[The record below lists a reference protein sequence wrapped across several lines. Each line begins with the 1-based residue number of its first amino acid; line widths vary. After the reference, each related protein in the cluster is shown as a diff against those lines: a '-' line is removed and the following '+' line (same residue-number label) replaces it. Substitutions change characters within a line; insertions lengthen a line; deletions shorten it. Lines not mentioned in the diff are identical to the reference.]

1 MDEYNEKQNS
11 DGQELENIQPQRPT
25 SLTVL
30 CVLSAINAIY
40 QVFSNIT
47 VWSMYNRFQELLDEN
62 SEFYEQMGDMMGNA
76 WETLASSY
84 SSIFSINRSYYLISC
99 ILYITSFIGVMQMW
113 RLKKRGF
120 HIYTVAQILI
130 LIVSTIFIYNTL
142 NGSPIADLIITALF
156 VIFYF
161 KHYRNVMQ

>member
-1 MDEYNEKQNS
+1 
-11 DGQELENIQPQRPT
+11 
-25 SLTVL
+25 
-30 CVLSAINAIY
+30 
-40 QVFSNIT
+40 
-47 VWSMYNRFQELLDEN
+47 MYNRFQELLDEN

-142 NGSPIADLIITALF
+142 NGSPIADLIITAVF
-156 VIFYF
+156 VILYF